1 MGFKLGSERGL
12 QASRG
17 EIRNKFRFHQES
29 GDPDLSVT
37 GTPVIRKDLGPEIL
51 GEANMDGTIY
61 ISNTFKPGSFEERQT
76 VSHEMRHATDIK
88 IGKLSYA
95 DDHVMWNGEK
105 FERATING
113 MDMINVY
120 GEWMEAGDGN
130 FPWEKEANNGN
141 SMI

>member
-1 MGFKLGSERGL
+1 
-12 QASRG
+12 
-17 EIRNKFRFHQES
+17 
-29 GDPDLSVT
+29 
-37 GTPVIRKDLGPEIL
+37 
-51 GEANMDGTIY
+51 
-61 ISNTFKPGSFEERQT
+61 
-76 VSHEMRHATDIK
+76 MRHATDIK

-120 GEWMEAGDGN
+120 GEWREAGDGD

>member
-1 MGFKLGSERGL
+1 MAFKLGSERGL
-12 QASRG
+12 QVSRG

-29 GDPDLSVT
+29 GNPDLSVS
-37 GTPVIRKDLGPEIL
+37 GTPVIRKDLGSEIL

-61 ISNTFKPGSFEERQT
+61 ISNTFKPGSLEERQT
-76 VSHEMRHATDIK
+76 IAHEMRHATDIK

-120 GEWMEAGDGN
+120 GEWKEAGDHG

-141 SMI
+141 Q

>member
-76 VSHEMRHATDIK
+76 VAHEMRHATDIK
-88 IGKLSYA
+88 VGKLSYS
-95 DDHVMWNGEK
+95 DDHIMWNGEK